1 MLNSLRLL
9 KLRRDKHIFVFINT
23 HFILLVEL
31 SAASV
36 KGRVKEATVLDNLD
50 DKPKNAKEGV
60 ACNVLAFTEGQKAH
74 RMRVIF
80 KI

>member
-1 MLNSLRLL
+1 M
-9 KLRRDKHIFVFINT
+9 
-23 HFILLVEL
+23 VEL
-31 SAASV
+31 SAASG

>member
-1 MLNSLRLL
+1 MV
-9 KLRRDKHIFVFINT
+9 KLST
-23 HFILLVEL
+23 
-31 SAASV
+31 ASG
-36 KGRVKEATVLDNLD
+36 KGRVKEATVLENLD

-74 RMRVIF
+74 KMRVIF